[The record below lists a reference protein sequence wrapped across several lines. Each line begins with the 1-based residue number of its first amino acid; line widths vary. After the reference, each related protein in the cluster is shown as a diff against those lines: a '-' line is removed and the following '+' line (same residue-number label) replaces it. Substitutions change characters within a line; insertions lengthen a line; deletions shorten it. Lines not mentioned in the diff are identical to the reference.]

1 MGDDRRCRATDEFP
15 ASDLRLGGGA
25 VSDHPGRHLRRR
37 SLPATISSVT
47 ITPASTRPAVI
58 APIQP
63 RPTSRST
70 AIATA
75 KMTRYRR
82 VRGPRLRGD
91 GSGSGGIAGPPILA
105 VALTARVAV
114 ILLTPR
120 PPRPRRQPTFV
131 VRRQPVAS
139 LPEIRTH
146 DWAADEGDGGDSGDN
161 PTPSRAHSLPNQHR
175 DDSRGKPESAAT
187 MGIMRQPSLWT

>member
-1 MGDDRRCRATDEFP
+1 MGDDRRRRARPINFP
-15 ASDLRLGGGA
+15 ASDLRLGGGV

-75 KMTRYRR
+75 RTTRYRR
-82 VRGPRLRGD
+82 VRGRDCAAMAVVP
-91 GSGSGGIAGPPILA
+91 GSS
-105 VALTARVAV
+105 
-114 ILLTPR
+114 
-120 PPRPRRQPTFV
+120 
-131 VRRQPVAS
+131 PVLQS
-139 LPEIRTH
+139 
-146 DWAADEGDGGDSGDN
+146 WQ
-161 PTPSRAHSLPNQHR
+161 SR
-175 DDSRGKPESAAT
+175 
-187 MGIMRQPSLWT
+187 